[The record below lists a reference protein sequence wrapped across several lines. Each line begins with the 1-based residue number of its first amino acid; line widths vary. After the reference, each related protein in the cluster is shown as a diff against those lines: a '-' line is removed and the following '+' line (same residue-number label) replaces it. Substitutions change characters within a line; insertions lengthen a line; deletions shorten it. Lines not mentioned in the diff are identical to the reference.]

1 MEEMQATQEEMR
13 RKEIALQDK
22 LDEIDSERGKN
33 LAILE
38 TCMDA
43 VVSFTIDGAI
53 EFCNRAGEEMLGY
66 TRYELASHSIF
77 KLLNLHVSFR
87 QEEPV
92 LLSKT
97 GNQITT
103 RSEVNTTDRNGD
115 ELSLLL
121 TATHIKLKE
130 KSMFT
135 LFAQKISVDLF

>member
-1 MEEMQATQEEMR
+1 MQATQEEMR
-13 RKEIALQDK
+13 RKEIALQEK
-22 LDEIDSERGKN
+22 LEEIEAERAKN

-43 VVSFTIDGAI
+43 VISFNIDGTI

-66 TRYELASHSIF
+66 SRQELASRSIYST
-77 KLLNLHVSFR
+77 LNLHLSFR
-87 QEEPV
+87 GEEPV

-97 GNQITT
+97 GTQITT
-103 RSEVNTTDRNGD
+103 RSEVNTKGRNGE

-121 TATHIKLKE
+121 TASLIKLKR